1 MYTTFDREVE
11 KGEGGEMNRVLSKE
25 ISKNEISIQETLE
38 QIQEL
43 KKNDL
48 KLNIQIFNS
57 LIFAY
62 LQIGQ
67 NEEAMKIVDSK
78 FGKIDS
84 DDFFVI

>member
-1 MYTTFDREVE
+1 
-11 KGEGGEMNRVLSKE
+11 MNKVLSKE

-62 LQIGQ
+62 LQVGQ